1 MSPDPGRMLYSLE
14 PSGQA
19 ASPTSER
26 WLWRSQSQQRPSQL
40 LSITM
45 NHLAKPRKAEA
56 DLGRQSKQLAEDE
69 CGLVAPDR
77 LAQTITEFVEWRAFS
92 YWLRL
97 TVETQGFVSDPMIA
111 ILRERCPGFLDYAS
125 AFAKEHPRE
134 PEFLWLRFLEWTDE
148 RLFHVSIAEGWRH
161 ALGYYATRDPRMD
174 QIRTHWKQCRRAWKL
189 QPPASFPSFEA
200 WRESA
205 LQHH

>member
-1 MSPDPGRMLYSLE
+1 
-14 PSGQA
+14 
-19 ASPTSER
+19 
-26 WLWRSQSQQRPSQL
+26 
-40 LSITM
+40 M

-111 ILRERCPGFLDYAS
+111 F
-125 AFAKEHPRE
+125 
-134 PEFLWLRFLEWTDE
+134 
-148 RLFHVSIAEGWRH
+148 
-161 ALGYYATRDPRMD
+161 
-174 QIRTHWKQCRRAWKL
+174 
-189 QPPASFPSFEA
+189 
-200 WRESA
+200 ESA
-205 LQHH
+205 APAFWITHPLSPRSIHESPSSSGFAFSSGPTKDYFTFL